1 MNNGL
6 VYLDPQQRL
15 WPKHAFD
22 GYSWK
27 ATVNV
32 GYICETVGKKSQ
44 YTDAKTGKTIW
55 GGIITK
61 QFEAKRMFKLI
72 CQEADKEELMACDLF
87 VHECGN
93 KLAIR
98 LWEETAW
105 AK

>member
-1 MNNGL
+1 MSGGL

-15 WPKHAFD
+15 WPKHSFD

-32 GYICETVGKKSQ
+32 GYICETVGKKAH
-44 YTDAKTGKTIW
+44 YTVAKTGKTIW

-61 QFEAKRMFKLI
+61 QFEAKRCFKLI
-72 CQEADKEELMACDLF
+72 RQEADRDELLQCDLF
-87 VHECGN
+87 IHECKN

-98 LWEETAW
+98 LWEETA
-105 AK
+105 

>member
-32 GYICETVGKKSQ
+32 G
-44 YTDAKTGKTIW
+44 
-55 GGIITK
+55 
-61 QFEAKRMFKLI
+61 
-72 CQEADKEELMACDLF
+72 
-87 VHECGN
+87 
-93 KLAIR
+93 
-98 LWEETAW
+98 
-105 AK
+105 